1 MQGRSIRAE
10 VARAVVTA
18 GWDLNELRPVG
29 LSLED
34 IFLQLTASE
43 KEKKVEEKSEEKK
56 PEETKAEAKV

>member
-1 MQGRSIRAE
+1 M
-10 VARAVVTA
+10 VTA

-43 KEKKVEEKSEEKK
+43 KAEKKVEEKSDEKK
-56 PEETKAEAKV
+56 PEETHTEAKVQPCEIFW